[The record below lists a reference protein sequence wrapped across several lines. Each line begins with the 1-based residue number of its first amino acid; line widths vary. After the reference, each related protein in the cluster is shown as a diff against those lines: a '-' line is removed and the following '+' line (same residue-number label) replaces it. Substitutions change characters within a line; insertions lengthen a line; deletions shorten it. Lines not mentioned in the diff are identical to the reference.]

1 MVRGSDGKDFLTMDV
16 GYDGICKIDT
26 SRRIS
31 CINQD
36 HGDWLHPRPGQ
47 FRLLSLGSVVGCAID
62 MKGELACWGDSDW
75 DVEAPP
81 PGRYLDVSI
90 SDTYGC
96 AIAEDHSLICWG
108 GNPFP
113 YPEDSMLEPPAGS
126 FQQVSAG
133 LYHACAITTA

>member
-1 MVRGSDGKDFLTMDV
+1 
-16 GYDGICKIDT
+16 
-26 SRRIS
+26 
-31 CINQD
+31 
-36 HGDWLHPRPGQ
+36 
-47 FRLLSLGSVVGCAID
+47 
-62 MKGELACWGDSDW
+62 
-75 DVEAPP
+75 
-81 PGRYLDVSI
+81 SI

-133 LYHACAITTA
+133 LYHACAITTAGGIECWGSNRDGESQPPE